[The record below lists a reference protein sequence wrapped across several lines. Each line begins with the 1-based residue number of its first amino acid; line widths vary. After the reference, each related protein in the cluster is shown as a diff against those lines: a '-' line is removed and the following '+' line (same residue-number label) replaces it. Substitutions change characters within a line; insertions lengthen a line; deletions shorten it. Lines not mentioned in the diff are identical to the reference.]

1 MLDLPIKSSADNEDL
16 LYEAFTENIPP
27 KGTPVRLVLIL
38 KPKAAEK
45 SEPEKKTP
53 EKTAA
58 ESAR

>member
-1 MLDLPIKSSADNEDL
+1 
-16 LYEAFTENIPP
+16 
-27 KGTPVRLVLIL
+27 LVLIL